1 MGAVSTCDSTHNLMA
16 ITIRPWYRGFRKHS
30 LIVCFACRETVH
42 EPRPRILR
50 AERRAPND

>member
-1 MGAVSTCDSTHNLMA
+1 MSQTTCNSTHNLMA